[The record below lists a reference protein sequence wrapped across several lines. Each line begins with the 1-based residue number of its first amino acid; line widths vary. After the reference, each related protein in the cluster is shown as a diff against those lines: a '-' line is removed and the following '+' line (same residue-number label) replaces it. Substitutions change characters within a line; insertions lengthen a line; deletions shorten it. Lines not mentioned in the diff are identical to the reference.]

1 MEIGSEE
8 TINYNT
14 KPTLIK
20 AIIKKDRYLGE
31 VTLAKKITAL
41 PFHPPH
47 PPIPLVPVVCRYRF
61 SKNNFV
67 IISV

>member
-41 PFHPPH
+41 PFHPPPH
-47 PPIPLVPVVCRYRF
+47 IPLFLSYQWCADIVLA
-61 SKNNFV
+61 K
-67 IISV
+67 IIL